1 MTPMTD
7 LALILP
13 EATLLALACAVLL
26 IDAFVGRR
34 NPDAT
39 FWAAVVSCVVV
50 LAQVAR
56 FVPEK
61 TLFAYAGTLRIDVL
75 AVVLKTFLVSLVLLS
90 FFYAREYFSRRQGEI
105 RGEYYPLALFATLGM
120 MILVSSSSLLTVYL
134 GLELLSLS
142 LYSMVAIQR
151 DSLSASEAAMKYFI
165 LGALA
170 SGLLLYGMSMLY
182 GVAGTLDLTE
192 LLVKINNLES
202 QRLLLT
208 FGLVFLVVGIAFKLG
223 VVPFHMWVPD
233 VYQGAATPVTQFI
246 GTAPKIA
253 AFGMAMRL
261 LVDGLEGLAEH
272 WQQMLIV
279 LSVLSMGVGNLLAIA
294 QTNFKR
300 MLAYSTIAHMGFLLL
315 GLIASNA
322 AGYAASM
329 FYVSLYALMSMGAF
343 GSIILLSSRETEAEQ
358 ISDLAG
364 LGRRN
369 PWFALILLILM
380 FSMAGVPPFGGF
392 WAKWSVLK
400 EVIAAD
406 YVWLAG
412 CAVLFSLI
420 GAFYYLR
427 IVKVMYFDAPTATSE
442 SPASADLKLILSVNG
457 LAVLA
462 LGLMPNALMAVCL
475 SATVPYGP

>member
-1 MTPMTD
+1 MTD

-26 IDAFVGRR
+26 IDAFIGRR
-34 NPDAT
+34 NPEAT
-39 FWAAVVSCVVV
+39 FWAAVVSCVIV

-75 AVVLKTFLVSLVLLS
+75 GVVLKTFLVSLVLLS
-90 FFYAREYFSRRQGEI
+90 FFYAREHFSRRQGEI

-120 MILVSSSSLLTVYL
+120 MVLVSSSSLLTVYL

-151 DSLSASEAAMKYFI
+151 DSLAASEAAMKYFI

-279 LSVLSMGVGNLLAIA
+279 LSLLSMGVGNLLAIA

-300 MLAYSTIAHMGFLLL
+300 MLAYSTIAHMGFMLL

-322 AGYAASM
+322 AGYAAAM

-343 GSIILLSSRETEAEQ
+343 GSIILLANRESEPERL
-358 ISDLAG
+358 SDLAG

-369 PWFALILLILM
+369 PWFALMLLILM

-412 CAVLFSLI
+412 FAVVFSLI

-427 IVKVMYFDAPTATSE
+427 VVKVMYFDEPE
-442 SPASADLKLILSVNG
+442 SDGSYSASADLKLILSVNG
-457 LAVLA
+457 LAVLV